1 MGKLYIQGSPIANT
15 FSVEKTAPI
24 DDRLTVQSL
33 ADLTDG
39 ENGGIAALVYKGMI
53 VYVADENTLYVYT
66 GTTSATWKNKKTGAP
81 MNGGL
86 ISNWKK
92 IDTFM
97 DPSTNLEYYVQ
108 KIGAR
113 VVESVDELT
122 SANIEDPHV
131 GMLVVVVG
139 TSDASDD
146 ETGLYV
152 LLDEDNT
159 IENNWLKINGNTS
172 DFVSRDDL
180 KGYAK
185 LENIPDISNL
195 ASKDELDEFLT
206 GSDISEF
213 ISVDDLN
220 AIFDE
225 KKFVDEA
232 ALDLYVMTKDIAD
245 VVAEADFVKSDAL
258 NEFLTASDVNEFV
271 SVSELN
277 EILDGKNFV
286 DTNTLTNYVRVDQLV
301 DYLKSSDASDI
312 FVTKEELAD
321 YALASQIPTKVSDL
335 TNDAGYITEDDLP
348 DYLKDSDLDDYATKD
363 YVDDKITDL
372 IGGAPST
379 LDTLKEIAD
388 ALQDNATMSMVADAI
403 STKANSAD
411 VYTKAEVDAKV
422 DEVDAKVEA
431 IPEEGVFPAIG
442 ESEGSDFNDGLA
454 TVSGVIDYVADAI
467 TAAEPD
473 LSGYALKSELPV
485 VPTNVGAFTNDA
497 GYLTEH
503 QDITGKAD
511 KSYVDEAVAGINI
524 PTEGVFPDVEGSDD
538 SDAGVDGYATVDGV
552 MAYLEDW
559 FEKKK
564 EDLIEPDFLY
574 TNGYRRGD
582 TPTELTDPLN
592 AYEIVLDENGE
603 FEIELLHKN
612 EESGWIEADGD
623 GGVDIEQSY
632 FGDYFKV
639 ILPSDYEI
647 KLYMWDSTNN
657 VYSSL
662 DSSVENPAFRLVPY
676 EVTDESTTYYYN
688 GTIEGMFFLNS
699 NPVESFINA
708 YGHLMKAVIKKK
720 NN

>member
-1 MGKLYIQGSPIANT
+1 MGKTYYNSNYDIDSITHSYSMGMSAPFDSRAIVDTYEDLYDKST
-15 FSVEKTAPI
+15 FKYSELYV
-24 DDRLTVQSL
+24 
-33 ADLTDG
+33 
-39 ENGGIAALVYKGMI
+39 GMI
-53 VYVADENTLYVYT
+53 VTLADTQKTYVLAVKPKPSVNNTNWPKTIV
-66 GTTSATWKNKKTGAP
+66 WKE
-81 MNGGL
+81 
-86 ISNWKK
+86 
-92 IDTFM
+92 F
-97 DPSTNLEYYVQ
+97 VF
-108 KIGAR
+108 
-113 VVESVDELT
+113 
-122 SANIEDPHV
+122 
-131 GMLVVVVG
+131 
-139 TSDASDD
+139 SDD
-146 ETGLYV
+146 
-152 LLDEDNT
+152 LDGFLTD
-159 IENNWLKINGNTS
+159 S
-172 DFVSRDDL
+172 DLD
-180 KGYAK
+180 GYAT
-185 LENIPDISNL
+185 LNDIPDISNL
-195 ASKDELDEFLT
+195 ASKDDLDEFLT

-232 ALDLYVMTKDIAD
+232 ALDLYVKTEDIAD

-348 DYLKDSDLDDYATKD
+348 DYLKDSDLDDYATKN

-379 LDTLKEIAD
+379 LDTLKEISD

-442 ESEGSDFNDGLA
+442 DSDSDFNDGLA
-454 TVSGVIDYVADAI
+454 TVSGVIDYVANAI

-473 LSGYALKSELPV
+473 LSDYALKSELPV
-485 VPTNVGAFTNDA
+485 VPTNVSAFTNDA

-552 MAYLEDW
+552 VEYIKAYIDEL
-559 FEKKK
+559 KKK
-564 EDLIEPDFLY
+564 GELDGGDYVYVNAVEYNNGSY
-574 TNGYRRGD
+574 TLVPIYQMNC
-582 TPTELTDPLN
+582 
-592 AYEIVLDENGE
+592 YEITDDAFTNDGMILHLIANNEKIGLEGEGDDTIENYSQVLT
-603 FEIELLHKN
+603 
-612 EESGWIEADGD
+612 
-623 GGVDIEQSY
+623 VDIPDGYDVDIYGWNPMGNTYSNVKTTMIVNPRGATKQYGIKTYNSY
-632 FGDYFKV
+632 TRDTGGDLYYDV
-639 ILPSDYEI
+639 IG
-647 KLYMWDSTNN
+647 
-657 VYSSL
+657 
-662 DSSVENPAFRLVPY
+662 NPTRY
-676 EVTDESTTYYYN
+676 K
-688 GTIEGMFFLNS
+688 I
-699 NPVESFINA
+699 I
-708 YGHLMKAVIKKK
+708 IRK
-720 NN
+720 NNQ